1 MAWIRPTSMAAK
13 HDLQGDRMRILVA
26 LLILF
31 AGQPLHAQQLSLPH
45 WMLQALG
52 MEPDSTEPSAHTD
65 TNMLRFPYS
74 NQFIGTWTMTSTI
87 TGFPGG
93 NATFTCW
100 SDTTKA
106 ILQVAYAGQGMGRHV
121 FMADLR
127 ANVAIKASEQLTA
140 PTALIL
146 DWRSAVADRYN
157 SELLRSPSYFLP
169 ATGERTILGQRCA
182 DHPVPSQDT
191 LHYWIAETGPS
202 PFTDIIRWVPDDPFL
217 TGAHEMAIPFEGTVL
232 LRSNSTQRAEV
243 TQLVQGTQPQPVL
256 DLADH
261 VLQDLRKRASGET
274 RTTPAR
280 REWMVPKTPWHS
292 SVEEWPEDIRVV
304 QRPNGIDSLV
314 DECGAVTVMTKVSRD
329 GTVKGVRILQPEDE
343 PASQAVQARA
353 LRFAKEF
360 RYEPMPTGPRR
371 RDAHLTFIFR
381 SKTDPDCGLID
392 RMIRQKKSK

>member
-1 MAWIRPTSMAAK
+1 MKFLLA
-13 HDLQGDRMRILVA
+13 LVLLLA
-26 LLILF
+26 L
-31 AGQPLHAQQLSLPH
+31 QPLHAQQLSLPQ
-45 WMLQALG
+45 WMLEVLG
-52 MEPDSTEPSAHTD
+52 MEQDSAIRAVRSTADTLPSKYT
-65 TNMLRFPYS
+65 

-106 ILQVAYAGQGMGRHV
+106 ILQVEYAGQGLGRHV

-127 ANVAIKASEQLTA
+127 ANVAIKASAQLTA
-140 PTALIL
+140 PTAWIM
-146 DWRSAVADRYN
+146 DWRSAVADRYS
-157 SELLRSPSYFLP
+157 SEQLRSAEYFLP
-169 ATGERTILGQRCA
+169 ATGVRTILGHRCS
-182 DHPVPSQDT
+182 DHPVPYQDT
-191 LHYWIAETGPS
+191 LHYWIAETRPS
-202 PFTDIIRWVPDDPFL
+202 PFTDIIRWVPDYSFL
-217 TGAHEMAIPFEGTVL
+217 RGAHAMAIPFEGTVL
-232 LRSNSTQRAEV
+232 LRSDSTQHAEV
-243 TQLVQGTQPQPVL
+243 TQLVRGAQPQPVL

-261 VLQDLRKRASGET
+261 VLQDVRERASGEI
-274 RTTPAR
+274 RTIPAR
-280 REWMVPKTPWHS
+280 REWMVPKTLWHS

-314 DECGAVTVMTKVSRD
+314 DECGAVFVMTKVSRD
-329 GTVKGVRILQPEDE
+329 GTVKGVRIRQPEDD
-343 PASQAVQARA
+343 PASQALQARA